1 MHTRIFGVISGCQLT
16 FGFGQVEW
24 TTVYLCIAG
33 YQIDDKGYHC
43 RDMAFEKEPAVGLA
57 FYDFRKLHGMV
68 IISMNVGGMRL
79 KLVKISLELWTK
91 INFINW

>member
-1 MHTRIFGVISGCQLT
+1 MTFKEYITSFFSGLRSLHVQVLGQVEESEVHTRIFGVISGCQLT

-33 YQIDDKGYHC
+33 YQIDDKGNHC

-57 FYDFRKLHGMV
+57 FYDF
-68 IISMNVGGMRL
+68 
-79 KLVKISLELWTK
+79 
-91 INFINW
+91 

>member
-33 YQIDDKGYHC
+33 YQIDDKGNHC
-43 RDMAFEKEPAVGLA
+43 RDMAFEKEPAVGLT
-57 FYDFRKLHGMV
+57 FYDFRKLHG
-68 IISMNVGGMRL
+68 IGQYDNGENAQSDRQ
-79 KLVKISLELWTK
+79 
-91 INFINW
+91 FITDHLCTASHGTD